1 MYKILL
7 ITHHCIY
14 KNALESVAALVT
26 ISDSQRTIRLVE
38 TKYESSYGA
47 RAFSH
52 AGPKLWN
59 LLPNNICL
67 QSDTEKFKKMLKT
80 FLMTQGEEYLSRTK
94 MKWFWFCMT
103 AQELLFLE
111 DLSSWLNPHII
122 IIIIIISKK
131 KSKKFE
137 NIFMRIS
144 GMFLGPFPGVFSSPF
159 ILKFSYLHID
169 TIFSSIG

>member
-7 ITHHCIY
+7 ITHHCVY
-14 KNALESVAALVT
+14 KNAPEAVAALVT

-94 MKWFWFCMT
+94 MK
-103 AQELLFLE
+103 
-111 DLSSWLNPHII
+111 
-122 IIIIIISKK
+122 
-131 KSKKFE
+131 
-137 NIFMRIS
+137 
-144 GMFLGPFPGVFSSPF
+144 
-159 ILKFSYLHID
+159 
-169 TIFSSIG
+169 